1 MSDSGSKFRFKITL
15 VGNGRVGKTS
25 LIQKFSQNEFNEDY
39 IKTIGAQFSI
49 HDTEIE
55 GDQIKLMFWDI
66 AGQDDFNFARPS
78 FFKNSNAA
86 IIVYSLEDNN
96 LGEDSFNHIKDWHD
110 EIKQFCGDI
119 PVVVFANKV
128 DLVDEK
134 GMNKSKIQ
142 DIVNN
147 LNFLGYYITS
157 AKTGQGVIEA
167 FNTIIDDIYYTLK
180 ALSS

>member
-1 MSDSGSKFRFKITL
+1 MYPIQWSNIMRILIVENFWLG
-15 VGNGRVGKTS
+15 GKKLKLSEKLLLNT
-25 LIQKFSQNEFNEDY
+25 
-39 IKTIGAQFSI
+39 FSI
-49 HDTEIE
+49 LPT
-55 GDQIKLMFWDI
+55 L
-66 AGQDDFNFARPS
+66 FARQL
-78 FFKNSNAA
+78 KA
-86 IIVYSLEDNN
+86 ITPNTHE
-96 LGEDSFNHIKDWHD
+96 
-110 EIKQFCGDI
+110 
-119 PVVVFANKV
+119 V